1 MVMEM
6 PRHHWIW
13 IQNLLCVVVLIL
25 GPAKAGF
32 GDHLEGVFRWG
43 VQVLGGAL
51 ILRGAWLGIAGV
63 RDLGSSRTPHPQPL
77 EGGQLVTHGVYAR
90 VRHPLYS
97 SLVHVAFG
105 WSVVWGSPA
114 AMAASVGLT
123 VWLIAKARLEE
134 RLMRGKFPEYEAYQN
149 RVRRF

>member
-1 MVMEM
+1 M
-6 PRHHWIW
+6 PSHLWIW

-25 GPAKAGF
+25 GPVAAGF
-32 GDHLEGVFRWG
+32 GNHFEGVSRWG

-63 RDLGSSRTPHPQPL
+63 RDLGGSRSPHPQPL
-77 EGGQLVTHGVYAR
+77 KGGQLVTHGVYAR

-97 SLVHVAFG
+97 SLMHVAFG
-105 WSVVWGSPA
+105 WSVVWGSFA
-114 AMAASVGLT
+114 GMLASGLLT

-134 RLMRGKFPEYEAYQN
+134 GLMRRRYPGYKDYEK
-149 RVRRF
+149 RVRGF

>member
-1 MVMEM
+1 M
-6 PRHHWIW
+6 PRQLWIW

-25 GPAKAGF
+25 GPATAGF
-32 GDHLEGVFRWG
+32 GDHLEGVFRWA

-63 RDLGSSRTPHPQPL
+63 RDLGSSRSPHPRPL
-77 EGGQLVTHGVYAR
+77 ERGQLVTHGVYAR

-97 SLVHVAFG
+97 SLMHVAFG
-105 WSVVWGSPA
+105 WAVVWGSPA
-114 AMAASVGLT
+114 AMVASVGLT

-134 RLMRGKFPEYEAYQN
+134 RLMRGQYSGYVDYEKQ
-149 RVRRF
+149 VRRF

>member
-1 MVMEM
+1 M

-25 GPAKAGF
+25 GPATAGF
-32 GDHLEGVFRWG
+32 GDTLEGVSRWA

-63 RDLGSSRTPHPQPL
+63 RDLGSSRSPHPQPL
-77 EGGQLVTHGVYAR
+77 ESGQLVTHGVYAR

-97 SLVHVAFG
+97 SLMHVAFG
-105 WSVVWGSPA
+105 WAVVWGSPA
-114 AMAASVGLT
+114 AMVASAGLT
-123 VWLIAKARLEE
+123 VWLIAKVRLEE
-134 RLMRGKFPEYEAYQN
+134 RLMRGRFPEYEAYQN

>member
-1 MVMEM
+1 MVMS
-6 PRHHWIW
+6 RHLWIW

-32 GDHLEGVFRWG
+32 GGHLEGVFRWG
-43 VQVLGGAL
+43 VPVLGGAL
-51 ILRGAWLGIAGV
+51 ILRGAWLGSAGV

-77 EGGQLVTHGVYAR
+77 EGGQLVTHGVYAH

-97 SLVHVAFG
+97 GLVHVAFG
-105 WSVVWGSPA
+105 WAVVWGSLA
-114 AMAASVGLT
+114 AMVASVGLT

-134 RLMRGKFPEYEAYQN
+134 RLMRERYQGYAEYQ
-149 RVRRF
+149 RQVREF

>member
-1 MVMEM
+1 M
-6 PRHHWIW
+6 PQPLWIW

-25 GPAKAGF
+25 GPATAGF
-32 GDHLEGVFRWG
+32 GDTLEGVSRWA

-63 RDLGSSRTPHPQPL
+63 RDLGSSRSPHPQPL
-77 EGGQLVTHGVYAR
+77 ERGQLVTRGVYAR

-97 SLVHVAFG
+97 SLMHVAFG
-105 WSVVWGSPA
+105 WAVVWGSPA
-114 AMAASVGLT
+114 AMVASVGLT

-134 RLMRGKFPEYEAYQN
+134 RLMRGQYSGYADYEKQ
-149 RVRRF
+149 VRRF